1 MSRSTPT
8 FDRTPLRPDRVPRID
23 GSFAAVPHRFLR
35 DGFWA
40 SLEHHELLLYFLL
53 ALVADRQGMSFYRD
67 DRLAGVLRFVLE
79 DFHSARAGLLR
90 KDLIAHDGHRHQLLS
105 LPPTPVLLAAHRAAR
120 APAPAA
126 PPVAPAHVRHA
137 LRDFLARLDEPR
149 RR

>member
-1 MSRSTPT
+1 MTGHRGV
-8 FDRTPLRPDRVPRID
+8 FDRRPIRPDRVPRID

-40 SLEHHELLLYFLL
+40 SLEHHELLLYVLL

-67 DRLAGVLRFVLE
+67 DRLAGILRFTLD
-79 DFHSARAGLLR
+79 DFLSARAGLLR
-90 KDLIAHDGHRHQLLS
+90 KDLIAHDGVRHQLLS
-105 LPPTPVLLAAHRAAR
+105 LPPSPLIATADRP
-120 APAPAA
+120 APAPA
-126 PPVAPAHVRHA
+126 PPVAPSHVRHA

>member
-1 MSRSTPT
+1 MSRPP
-8 FDRTPLRPDRVPRID
+8 FDRAPIRPDRVPRID

-40 SLEHHELLLYFLL
+40 SLEHHELLLYVLL

-67 DRLAGVLRFVLE
+67 DRLAGILRFVLD
-79 DFHSARAGLLR
+79 DFLSARAGLLR
-90 KDLIAHDGHRHQLLS
+90 KDLIAHDGARHQLLS
-105 LPPTPVLLAAHRAAR
+105 LPPAPVLAASPPAA
-120 APAPAA
+120 ASPA
-126 PPVAPAHVRHA
+126 PPVAPSHVRHA